1 MSMPPPAPSTD
12 GGVPSNIP
20 ESTGAA
26 VFTQNFDSLAVDSTW
41 LKSCKWNKHVRVREG
56 CGVGG
61 SKCLRIPQDPGN
73 REPPLFPLPLPDA
86 RPPYPAGSTGVCA
99 PYYTNTGTDVVQAL
113 QPLPPADEYTLQYD
127 IFFENGYDWAR
138 AGKLPGLT
146 AQEWD
151 SGCSTDSDGL
161 PTDPGPNRWSV
172 RVMWRDLGTNEL
184 YVYDQDRLAGACGL
198 RAATTIP
205 FTTGKW
211 MAVSIYLRL
220 NSTATAKDGE
230 SRMYIDGTLARA
242 ETGLRLRGET
252 SARTRIQNIFFST
265 FFGGN
270 ESKRLWCMRMP
281 NDPMY
286 CAVKD
291 PRIEVTWVPKNV
303 SVVSFDNVA
312 VYPGLRI
319 RKAPGAN

>member
-1 MSMPPPAPSTD
+1 STAP
-12 GGVPSNIP
+12 
-20 ESTGAA
+20 A
-26 VFTQNFDSLAVDSTW
+26 VFSQNFDSLAVDSTW

-61 SKCLRIPQDPGN
+61 SKCLRIAHDPDN
-73 REPPLFPLPLPDA
+73 REPPLFPLPLPEE

-113 QPLPPADEYTLQYD
+113 QPLPPADEYSLLYD

-172 RVMWRDLGTNEL
+172 RVMWRDLGTTEL
-184 YVYDQDRLAGACGL
+184 YVYDQDRLPGACGL
-198 RAATTIP
+198 RAATPIP
-205 FTTGKW
+205 FATGKW
-211 MAVSIYLRL
+211 MALSIYLRL
-220 NSTATAKDGE
+220 NSGAATKDGE
-230 SRMYIDGTLARA
+230 ARMYIDGKLARA
-242 ETGLRLRGET
+242 ETGLRLRAET
-252 SARTRIQNIFFST
+252 AGRSQIRNIFFST

-270 ESKRLWCMRMP
+270 ESKRLYCMRQP
-281 NDPMY
+281 DDQAF

-303 SVVSFDNVA
+303 SVVSFDNIA